1 MTKSTIYLYNL
12 DPHVLADMPYKKA
25 LEYKIEAASIL
36 VSELLVPHYTVRD
49 YVRITD
55 VFNAIKFNESLL
67 KELSC

>member
-1 MTKSTIYLYNL
+1 MAKSTMYLYNL
-12 DPHVLADMPYKKA
+12 DPHVLADMPYKQA
-25 LEYKIEAASIL
+25 LEHKIEAASIL

-49 YVRITD
+49 YVRVAD